1 MTVKKGEKHPV
12 QLTPSILFPQQPI
25 HIALKGFRDCIILDQ
40 EKQTVTIN
48 MNKVAKAG
56 YAIKQ
61 V

>member
-12 QLTPSILFPQQPI
+12 QLTPNILFPLQPI

-40 EKQTVTIN
+40 ENQTVIIN
-48 MNKVAKAG
+48 TNKIAKSG
-56 YAIKQ
+56 YVIKQ

>member
-1 MTVKKGEKHPV
+1 MTAKKGEKNPV
-12 QLTPSILFPQQPI
+12 TLTPNTLYPLQPI

-56 YAIKQ
+56 YVIKQ
-61 V
+61 I